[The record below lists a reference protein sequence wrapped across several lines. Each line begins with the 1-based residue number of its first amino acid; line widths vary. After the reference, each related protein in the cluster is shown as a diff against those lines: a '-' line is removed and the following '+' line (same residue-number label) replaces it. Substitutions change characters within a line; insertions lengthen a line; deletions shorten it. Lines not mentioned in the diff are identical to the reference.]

1 MRVWFGLACWL
12 GGVVAGMA
20 AASEADV
27 SQLLTTIRAIA
38 HDGVGHVAA
47 QAAVRELSAGD
58 AAVLLPTL
66 AAIDGANPL
75 AANWLRGA
83 FESVAERA
91 LTHNALP
98 LDDLLRFYH
107 DRRREPRA
115 RRLAYEWII
124 RARPELA
131 DELIPQALDDP
142 SIEMRREAVAR
153 LIAQARAAL
162 EAGRREEAAR
172 LFRQALDGAGDP
184 QQVDPIVKSLA
195 ELGQPVDL
203 VAHYGLITEWDVI
216 GPFDNREMQGFPVV
230 YPPEREI
237 KLDAVY
243 EGQLGEVRW
252 QRLRS
257 QEPDGT
263 FDLAA
268 LTAPHKGAIDYVTTE
283 FPSDRE
289 QPVEFRLATANAWK
303 LWLNGE
309 LLFAREEY
317 HRGMRFDQYR
327 VAGVLKP
334 GLNRILLKVCQNEQ
348 DQEWAQKWSFQ
359 FRICDPYGRPLRPAK
374 APASERVATP

>member
-1 MRVWFGLACWL
+1 MRVWFGLAWWS
-12 GGVVAGMA
+12 GVVVAGMS

-27 SQLLTTIRAIA
+27 AKLLSTIRAVD
-38 HDGVGHVAA
+38 HEGGGHVAA
-47 QAAVRELSAGD
+47 QAAVRDLSAGD
-58 AAVLLPTL
+58 ASLLLPTL

-83 FESVAERA
+83 FETVAARA
-91 LTHNALP
+91 LTSGGLP
-98 LDDLLRFYH
+98 IDDLLRFYH
-107 DRRREPRA
+107 DRRRDPRA

-124 RARPELA
+124 RARPTLA
-131 DELIPQALDDP
+131 EELIPQALDDP

-153 LIAQARAAL
+153 LMAQARAAL
-162 EAGRREEAAR
+162 EAGRQDEAA
-172 LFRQALDGAGDP
+172 LAFRQALSGAGDP

-195 ELGQPVDL
+195 DLGQPVDL
-203 VAHYGLITEWDVI
+203 VAHYGLLTEWYVI
-216 GPFDNREMQGFPVV
+216 GPFDNREMKGFPIA
-230 YPPEREI
+230 YPPEQEV

-243 EGQLGEVRW
+243 QGQLGEVRW
-252 QRLRS
+252 QKLRS
-257 QEPDGT
+257 NEPDGT

-268 LTAPHKGAIDYVTTE
+268 LTAPHKGAIDYVATE
-283 FPSDRE
+283 FLSDRD

-334 GLNRILLKVCQNEQ
+334 GANRILLKVCQNEQ
-348 DQEWAQKWSFQ
+348 DQDWAQKWSFQ
-359 FRICDPYGRPLRPAK
+359 FRICDPYGRPLRPSAP
-374 APASERVATP
+374 PASQRAETP